1 MAAWTP
7 EYNTQVDDADEEG
20 AVLAL
25 AEGCAAFRAG
35 VAAEDGD
42 DVEFLGTRQAK
53 LRPARRHVVPKAEPV
68 RTVADRRPPP
78 RDTVRALGATAPK
91 AEPRPARRSP
101 PLPPRDTIRAFGS
114 NPKPSGAKCT
124 CVACASI
131 TKFASYPACSISAP
145 PELVVEGESFFERQ
159 HLMDVLDTRYGGI
172 LTYAVR
178 AALDAAPAVVVSR
191 MGRAKSLP
199 APALPRPRATARS
212 HGPAPPPRASAIGA
226 RGRRLRPGQPTARGD
241 AAQRLRDLGAVA
253 HGRGARTP
261 RRPRADA
268 ARRRRR
274 YGHGIAGEAAAATA
288 PVVL

>member
-7 EYNTQVDDADEEG
+7 KYNTQALDDADEEG

-42 DVEFLGTRQAK
+42 DVEFLGTRQAE

-78 RDTVRALGATAPK
+78 RDTVRALGSTAPK

-101 PLPPRDTIRAFGS
+101 PLSPRDTIRAFGL

-131 TKFASYPACSISAP
+131 TKFASYPAFSVSAP

-178 AALDAAPAVVVSR
+178 TAPDAAPAVVVSR

-199 APALPRPRATARS
+199 APAPARPRATARS
-212 HGPAPPPRASAIGA
+212 RGPAAPPRASAISA
-226 RGRRLRPGQPTARGD
+226 RAVGGLGPVNQPRAATQRSGFAISARSRTAAGLDPLVALAPTRR
-241 AAQRLRDLGAVA
+241 AAGAVTGTVSRA
-253 HGRGARTP
+253 KRP
-261 RRPRADA
+261 RRRP
-268 ARRRRR
+268 
-274 YGHGIAGEAAAATA
+274 
-288 PVVL
+288 L

>member
-1 MAAWTP
+1 MKEVAP
-7 EYNTQVDDADEEG
+7 LNISSMGSDGFEK
-20 AVLAL
+20 VLI
-25 AEGCAAFRAG
+25 F
-35 VAAEDGD
+35 
-42 DVEFLGTRQAK
+42 
-53 LRPARRHVVPKAEPV
+53 VVP
-68 RTVADRRPPP
+68 
-78 RDTVRALGATAPK
+78 
-91 AEPRPARRSP
+91 RSVER
-101 PLPPRDTIRAFGS
+101 LVEG
-114 NPKPSGAKCT
+114 
-124 CVACASI
+124 
-131 TKFASYPACSISAP
+131 SAP

-178 AALDAAPAVVVSR
+178 TAPDAAPAVVVSR